1 MFGPVLFQGRYPSD
15 WTEHLLAGWLASLA
29 DLTEPA
35 SSLNYIQKY
44 FAVDLVAFV
53 WSSSDTMSSATTFA
67 EAHLQSLVSSLGRR
81 RDCRLRDSP
90 YVKDPMCH
98 GTSMCFRPKATKVF
112 NRPHFPET
120 LQHFAFL
127 RHDQSHERPVAFLL
141 YSWDFLQTHLLPLVL
156 TYHGSESLI
165 LDSGEEASIRSA
177 LVY

>member
-1 MFGPVLFQGRYPSD
+1 MY
-15 WTEHLLAGWLASLA
+15 
-29 DLTEPA
+29 
-35 SSLNYIQKY
+35 
-44 FAVDLVAFV
+44 
-53 WSSSDTMSSATTFA
+53 SAITFA

-81 RDCRLRDSP
+81 RDSRLRDSP

-120 LQHFAFL
+120 LQDILRFL